1 MEEGEDDDND
11 KDDNK
16 EVESD
21 RRKEQNEKKYSQTI
35 LLIKLTKGGRS
46 KGSAGRGG
54 GQYSF

>member
-1 MEEGEDDDND
+1 MEEEVDDND

-46 KGSAGRGG
+46 KGLAGRGG